1 MKHRSIIYYLVA
13 PLSALFSTIFAM
25 SLQPII
31 DYGLDR
37 QMEKFLWAV
46 IAAVVFCLLDIL
58 FSFLTEYY
66 TMATKTDCVRSLRIR
81 CMDLILQGRYEE
93 YAKNAST
100 YYTSLLTVNAEQIG
114 QKYYESGMR
123 IYRYLFSLAI
133 SIVAIGYAGWEIL
146 LYVVIFSLISVYL
159 PKLFQ
164 RQSIA
169 AEKEYADQSKA
180 HISFVQE
187 TFQNF
192 VPIRVFRLWGK
203 RGRMYRTK
211 CEALAT
217 ADRKRNCKTF
227 LLDSMASGIG
237 ELSYVMIIIFAMILV
252 IRGKLTVGYIMSVSQ
267 ILGGIMFPFE
277 ILPGCILER
286 RSGKVLKDT
295 LETECR
301 ALAGTR
307 QQEGRLRQ
315 EPQFLECRHV
325 SLGYDGKEILHDV
338 SFRFDLAKKYAII
351 GKSGSGKSTLAKGIC
366 GFLAPMTGACMID
379 GIKIGDVSY
388 DELFQYLIYQ
398 EQSEALFD
406 GTLVENIDLMGKLS
420 KEKMGQII
428 KTVRLDEEFDRRLEE
443 QQKFSGGEV
452 QRILLARAFSTE
464 AKLMVLDECLSALDN
479 ENARLIEANILRQKE
494 KGIIMITHRIY
505 EENMRM
511 YDCVLVMEN
520 GRLVEYG
527 SWDELQQKSRFLM
540 KNSCE

>member
-192 VPIRVFRLWGK
+192 VPIRVFHLWGK

-211 CEALAT
+211 CEALAI

-307 QQEGRLRQ
+307 QQERKLRQ

-420 KEKMGQII
+420 KKKMGQII
-428 KTVRLDEEFDRRLEE
+428 KTVRLDEEFDRRLEK

-479 ENARLIEANILRQKE
+479 ENARLIEANVLRQKE

>member
-37 QMEKFLWAV
+37 QMERFLWAV

-66 TMATKTDCVRSLRIR
+66 MMATKTDRVRSFRVR
-81 CMDLILQGRYEE
+81 CMGLILQGRYEE
-93 YAKNAST
+93 YAKKAST

-123 IYRYLFSLAI
+123 IYRYLFSLAV
-133 SIVAIGYAGWEIL
+133 SIVAIGYADWEIL
-146 LYVVIFSLISVYL
+146 LYVIVFSLISVYL

-169 AEKEYADQSKA
+169 AEREYANQSEA

-192 VPIRVFRLWGK
+192 VPIRVFRLLEK
-203 RGRMYRTK
+203 RCRAYRTK
-211 CEALAT
+211 CEELAN
-217 ADRKRNCKTF
+217 ADRKRNRKTF
-227 LLDSMASGIG
+227 LLDSVAAGIG

-252 IRGKLTVGYIMSVSQ
+252 IRGRLTVGYIMSVSQ

-295 LETECR
+295 LESECR
-301 ALAGTR
+301 DLAGTYLP
-307 QQEGRLRQ
+307 EGRLKQ
-315 EPQFLECRHV
+315 EPQFLECRHA
-325 SLGYDGKEILHDV
+325 SFGYEGKEILHDL
-338 SFRFDLAKKYAII
+338 SFRFDLSKKYAII

-366 GFLAPMTGACMID
+366 GFLTPMTGECVID
-379 GIKIGDVSY
+379 GIKVIDVNC
-388 DELFQYLIYQ
+388 DELSKYLSYQ
-398 EQSEALFD
+398 E
-406 GTLVENIDLMGKLS
+406 
-420 KEKMGQII
+420 
-428 KTVRLDEEFDRRLEE
+428 
-443 QQKFSGGEV
+443 
-452 QRILLARAFSTE
+452 
-464 AKLMVLDECLSALDN
+464 
-479 ENARLIEANILRQKE
+479 
-494 KGIIMITHRIY
+494 
-505 EENMRM
+505 
-511 YDCVLVMEN
+511 
-520 GRLVEYG
+520 
-527 SWDELQQKSRFLM
+527 
-540 KNSCE
+540 